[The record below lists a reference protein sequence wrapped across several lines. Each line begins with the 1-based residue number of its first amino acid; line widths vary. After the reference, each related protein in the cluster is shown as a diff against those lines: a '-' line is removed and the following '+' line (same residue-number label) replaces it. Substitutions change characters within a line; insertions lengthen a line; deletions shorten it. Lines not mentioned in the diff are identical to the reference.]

1 MYSIYMLSGWALE
14 VADHGH
20 SHGMCR
26 RYSEGWSVSV
36 IKNSHVLITG
46 ASRGIGRALAVS
58 FAQKQA
64 HIIIT
69 LRSPDSELEKELT
82 TCGALS
88 VKTILVDFSSKKGV
102 DEFCK
107 TIESTQ
113 QPVDILVN
121 NAGLLTGGLL
131 EKQNLDDIYAMI
143 QVNLLAVIQLCHFF
157 IPRMI
162 KAGRGKIV
170 NNASVSGKMFIP
182 CANTYAAAKAG
193 VVALTESLQ
202 GELSGTPVS
211 TLLLITPGVK
221 TDMYDKISTSYGD
234 NLDLSFL
241 SSIPASEWAQKV
253 VHAVETDQPNLYPSG
268 MTSVGVFVAH
278 HMPDLFRKIVLKKFK
293 RTALSPK

>member
-1 MYSIYMLSGWALE
+1 L
-14 VADHGH
+14 
-20 SHGMCR
+20 
-26 RYSEGWSVSV
+26 
-36 IKNSHVLITG
+36 
-46 ASRGIGRALAVS
+46 
-58 FAQKQA
+58 
-64 HIIIT
+64 
-69 LRSPDSELEKELT
+69 ELEKELKAH
-82 TCGALS
+82 GAQS
-88 VKTILVDFSSKKGV
+88 VKTILVDFSHKKGV

-107 TIESTQ
+107 TIETSQ

-131 EKQNLDDIYAMI
+131 EKQSLDDIYAMI

-162 KAGRGKIV
+162 QAGRGKIV

-221 TDMYDKISTSYGD
+221 TDMYEDISNRYGD

-241 SSIPASEWAQKV
+241 SSISAADWAQQV
-253 VHAVETDQPNLYPSG
+253 VRAVETDQPNLYPSG

-278 HMPDLFRKIVLKKFK
+278 HMPELFRKIVLKKFK
-293 RTALSPK
+293 RTALTSK